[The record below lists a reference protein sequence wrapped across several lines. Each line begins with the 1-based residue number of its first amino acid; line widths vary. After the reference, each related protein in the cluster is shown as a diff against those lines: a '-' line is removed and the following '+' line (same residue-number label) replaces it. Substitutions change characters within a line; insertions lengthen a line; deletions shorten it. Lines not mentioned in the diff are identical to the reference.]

1 MARRKS
7 NAAKA
12 AERAVKKT
20 HTATII
26 LAVLFLIV
34 GAVAGVLVSRNLT
47 KDDRFVLNGDEV
59 VRIEVGGSFADEGAT
74 VVSFGKDIS
83 SKVAIGGDTLNAGQ
97 EGIYQLVYTVDDFRW
112 GDYQLVRVVIVGDPE
127 GAEDFLNG

>member
-20 HTATII
+20 HTATIV

-47 KDDRFVLNGDEV
+47 KDDRFVLV
-59 VRIEVGGSFADEGAT
+59 FP
-74 VVSFGKDIS
+74 
-83 SKVAIGGDTLNAGQ
+83 
-97 EGIYQLVYTVDDFRW
+97 VYLHKAPDGRRPLC
-112 GDYQLVRVVIVGDPE
+112 QR
-127 GAEDFLNG
+127 

>member
-7 NAAKA
+7 NAAKT

-20 HTATII
+20 HTATIV

-47 KDDRFVLNGDEV
+47 KDDRFVLNGDKV
-59 VRIEVGGSFADEGAT
+59 VRIEVGGTFADEGAT

-83 SKVAIGGDTLNAGQ
+83 SKVAVGGDTLNAGQ

>member
-7 NAAKA
+7 NAAKT

-20 HTATII
+20 HTATIV

-47 KDDRFVLNGDEV
+47 KDDRFVLNGDKV

-74 VVSFGKDIS
+74 VVSLGKDIS

>member
-20 HTATII
+20 HTATIV

-47 KDDRFVLNGDEV
+47 KDDRFVLNGDKV
-59 VRIEVGGSFADEGAT
+59 VRIEVGGTFADEGAT

-83 SKVAIGGDTLNAGQ
+83 SKVAIGGDTLYGGE
-97 EGIYQLVYTVDDFRW
+97 EGIDQLVYTVDDFRW

>member
-1 MARRKS
+1 MARRKC
-7 NAAKA
+7 NAAKT

-20 HTATII
+20 HTATIV

-47 KDDRFVLNGDEV
+47 KDDRFVLNGDKV

-74 VVSFGKDIS
+74 VVSLGKDIS